1 VKSALFG
8 DGTYN
13 FSLLTTSADEVVYQ
27 SREAATGRPQ
37 LVVGLTQNQPPS
49 VTITAPAN
57 GFRVNPGV
65 QVAFTASAIDAENGN
80 LSTRIEWSSSLDGN
94 LGTGASITMPTL
106 SDGTHFITARAV
118 DNDGGVGQAEIVVN
132 VGHRPVV
139 RITSPANNA
148 IIFDD
153 DLPAQLT
160 ATATDFEDGDLRS
173 GLTWTSSING
183 ALGKGR
189 SSWRPSAAARTP

>member
-1 VKSALFG
+1 TV
-8 DGTYN
+8 
-13 FSLLTTSADEVVYQ
+13 
-27 SREAATGRPQ
+27 
-37 LVVGLTQNQPPS
+37 
-49 VTITAPAN
+49 
-57 GFRVNPGV
+57 
-65 QVAFTASAIDAENGN
+65 
-80 LSTRIEWSSSLDGN
+80 
-94 LGTGASITMPTL
+94 PTL

-148 IIFDD
+148 IIFDG

-183 ALGKGR
+183 ALGNGPIVLATLSR
-189 SSWRPSAAARTP
+189 GPHTLAASVTDSSGLRVDSAVTVRVRGPNEQPDVRITAPADGT